1 MTALRLIAKWLFV
14 IGLFHG
20 LGMLLAAD
28 FMREFTSFMFDP
40 YIDLWRVH
48 GDTFSGAF
56 SISGLLATY
65 QALPDAGRI
74 IFWLLVAS
82 MTFYGF
88 MNAIKLSQ
96 LIAAFFI
103 ALLAFQ
109 LIMWGGD
116 VRGFGWPQTSLIL
129 YAIAASVWLI
139 VLALGS
145 GGTLRARLVDVWRKF
160 TT

>member
-1 MTALRLIAKWLFV
+1 VIALRLIAKWLFV

-48 GDTFSGAF
+48 RDTFSGAF

-96 LIAAFFI
+96 SSRPSSSLCWPSSSSCGAVTCAG
-103 ALLAFQ
+103 L
-109 LIMWGGD
+109 
-116 VRGFGWPQTSLIL
+116 RG
-129 YAIAASVWLI
+129 
-139 VLALGS
+139 
-145 GGTLRARLVDVWRKF
+145 RKPP
-160 TT
+160 